1 MKDFHDYQGC
11 SESNILIIECP
22 CGGHTAAPFRVLPYS
37 SGPVVSK
44 FQWFPDSSGVQ
55 SPVVSEF
62 QWFPNSSGFQIPVV
76 SRRPLDLGNH
86 WKLETTGTWNPL
98 ESGNHWNL
106 KTTGTW
112 KPMAFGNRW
121 TLEATGMWQQ
131 KHRRT

>member
-1 MKDFHDYQGC
+1 MPLRGAHRRPL
-11 SESNILIIECP
+11 LIF
-22 CGGHTAAPFRVLPYS
+22 ALLQWS
-37 SGPVVSK
+37 SGFPIPVVSK
-44 FQWFPDSSGVQ
+44 FHPFP
-55 SPVVSEF
+55 
-62 QWFPNSSGFQIPVV
+62 IPVV
-76 SRRPLDLGNH
+76 SRKPLDLGNH
-86 WKLETTGTWNPL
+86 WNLETTGTWKPL